1 MRIQCEY
8 WHPSTLLIII
18 ITLSPFLVSLHLFV
32 SFTVIS
38 IMHNYT
44 MFTSLLIC
52 IFSLTRALYRQQEF
66 FYREYGSQLELK
78 TNFLYWMNFQ
88 SRVLF
93 TVWLVMFF
101 ICFLWTL
108 TLCWICCKNY
118 LVSYFPLFFVY
129 ESCLMLQIKYII
141 LLMYFSLSLCFLRH
155 TYSLYLLMIWHC
167 TFNS

>member
-1 MRIQCEY
+1 MCIQCEY

-18 ITLSPFLVSLHLFV
+18 ITLSPSLVSLHLFV

-52 IFSLTRALYRQQEF
+52 IFSLSRALYRQQEI

-78 TNFLYWMNFQ
+78 INFLYWMNFQ

-93 TVWLVMFF
+93 TVWLVNVLYMFF
-101 ICFLWTL
+101 VNINSLL
-108 TLCWICCKNY
+108 DLLQK
-118 LVSYFPLFFVY
+118 L
-129 ESCLMLQIKYII
+129 SCLLLSFIFCLWELFNATNKVHYSINVFLFII
-141 LLMYFSLSLCFLRH
+141 MISE
-155 TYSLYLLMIWHC
+155 TYLFTL
-167 TFNS
+167 F

>member
-52 IFSLTRALYRQQEF
+52 IFSLSRALYRQQEF

-93 TVWLVMFF
+93 TVWLVNVLYMFF
-101 ICFLWTL
+101 VNINSLLDLLQKLSCLLLSFIFCLWELFNATNKVHYIINVFLFIIMLSETYLFTLSFNDL
-108 TLCWICCKNY
+108 TL
-118 LVSYFPLFFVY
+118 YF
-129 ESCLMLQIKYII
+129 
-141 LLMYFSLSLCFLRH
+141 
-155 TYSLYLLMIWHC
+155 
-167 TFNS
+167 